1 MNVCVLTSL
10 EPTNTLIAQCVSQ
23 CERLGGEVYVL
34 INELPFRTD
43 NDTLYISF
51 LGDVIIPESLI
62 SEHMYN
68 THPGPP
74 WYRGWGSRLR
84 TIMDKQSIHASTLHK
99 VALPVDSGD
108 IYKTIEFNVYQSDSM
123 DDIHRRAELAS
134 LSLVGWLID
143 HYLDKGKP
151 VTKVAEWSG
160 KFMYNRE
167 YQKLRKKYINKTVAP
182 QPATSEFF
190 STPMS

>member
-1 MNVCVLTSL
+1 MNVCILTSL
-10 EPTNTLIAQCVSQ
+10 EPTNPLIAQCVNE
-23 CERLGGEVYVL
+23 CNRLGGEVYVL

-123 DDIHRRAELAS
+123 DDIHHRAELAS
-134 LSLVGWLID
+134 LALVTVPSLGVPISRTSPSAMIKSILSVLASVEANTIVEPLTVNESCGACMT
-143 HYLDKGKP
+143 P
-151 VTKVAEWSG
+151 FRET
-160 KFMYNRE
+160 NR
-167 YQKLRKKYINKTVAP
+167 
-182 QPATSEFF
+182 
-190 STPMS
+190 

>member
-10 EPTNTLIAQCVSQ
+10 EPTNPLIAQCVNE
-23 CERLGGEVYVL
+23 CNRLGGEVYVL

-84 TIMDKQSIHASTLHK
+84 TIIDKQPVHASTLHK

-108 IYKTIEFNVYQSDSM
+108 IYQIIEFQVYPSESM

-182 QPATSEFF
+182 QPATSEFYVT
-190 STPMS
+190 SMS